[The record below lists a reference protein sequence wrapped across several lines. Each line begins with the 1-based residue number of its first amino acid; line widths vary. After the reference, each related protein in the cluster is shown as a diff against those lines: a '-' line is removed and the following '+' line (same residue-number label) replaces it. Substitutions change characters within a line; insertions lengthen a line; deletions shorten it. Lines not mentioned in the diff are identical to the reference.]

1 MNINVTEEW
10 IYEDHMLTLWDS
22 ELNAE
27 EIIAAIDATV
37 AVAKKKPKKIQ
48 VLIIHSVTD

>member
-1 MNINVTEEW
+1 
-10 IYEDHMLTLWDS
+10 MLTLWDS

-27 EIIAAIDATV
+27 EIIAAMDATV
-37 AVAKKKPKKIQ
+37 AAAKRKPKKIQ